1 MGNNHLLLLLKLVK
15 WPKKILIYILF
26 SLLFTTILSLVIP
39 ILTKN
44 TVDQFTDGTVNW
56 AITIMLAGLFLV
68 NIFLSGLSFYYLAYL
83 GENATYYIR
92 DKMFSHILDLP
103 LTFFDKNESGQIV
116 SRVIDDVELMN
127 TFISDKIPNFASQL
141 IVVTG
146 SLILLFVLDW
156 KITLLMLISVPISL
170 AIMIPLGNKMYKISL
185 EKQNN
190 MAMFTARISSAF
202 SGIRLTKSY
211 TAEKEEYDK
220 GNVIL
225 KRIFNLNLKD
235 TKIQAYMMPI
245 MSTVILMI
253 ILLLVGYG
261 GIRLSEGTISPGTF
275 VAIIFY
281 LIQFVTPL
289 SSLSNFFTEYKK
301 TLGATKRLFEIYSLK
316 SEAENKQISS
326 NAFNLENGDL
336 KFENVSF
343 QYNDPSSE
351 VFNKLNLCFPKNEI
365 TAVVGPSGAGKS
377 TLFNL
382 IERLY
387 EAQNGE
393 IFYESTP
400 IKEIDLT
407 GWRKK
412 IGYVMQDTLMI
423 TGTIK
428 ENLTYGLSG
437 SVSQETI
444 IKYSKL
450 ANAHDFIMEL
460 PDNYE
465 TFIGERGIKLS
476 GGQKQRIAIARA
488 LIKNP
493 EILLLD
499 EATSNLDSE
508 SEIMVQQSINRL
520 VQDRTTIIIAHRLS
534 TIRDADNILFLENGV
549 VTGSGNHFEL
559 ISNHEKYREFVN
571 GQVLNNTSVSASS
584 LS

>member
-1 MGNNHLLLLLKLVK
+1 
-15 WPKKILIYILF
+15 
-26 SLLFTTILSLVIP
+26 
-39 ILTKN
+39 
-44 TVDQFTDGTVNW
+44 
-56 AITIMLAGLFLV
+56 
-68 NIFLSGLSFYYLAYL
+68 
-83 GENATYYIR
+83 

-141 IVVTG
+141 IVVAG

-170 AIMIPLGNKMYKISL
+170 AVMIPLGNKMYKISL

-190 MAMFTARISSAF
+190 MAIFTARISSAF

-211 TAEKEEYDK
+211 TAEKEEYGK

-225 KRIFNLNLKD
+225 KRIFKLNLKD

-281 LIQFVTPL
+281 LVQFVTPL

-301 TLGATKRLFEIYSLK
+301 TLGATKRLYEIYSLK
-316 SEAENKQISS
+316 PEAENKQISS
-326 NAFNLENGDL
+326 NAFNLGNGDL
-336 KFENVSF
+336 KFENISF

-351 VFNKLNLCFPKNEI
+351 VFNKLNLRFPKNKI

-393 IFYESTP
+393 IYYESTP
-400 IKEIDLT
+400 IKDIDLT
-407 GWRKK
+407 VWRKK

-508 SEIMVQQSINRL
+508 SEILVQQSINRL
-520 VQDRTTIIIAHRLS
+520 VRDRTTIIIAHRLS
-534 TIRDADNILFLENGV
+534 TIRDADNIVFLENGV
-549 VTGSGNHFEL
+549 VTGSGNHLDL
-559 ISNHEKYREFVN
+559 INNHEKYREFVN
-571 GQVLNNTSVSASS
+571 GQLLNNTSISASS

>member
-1 MGNNHLLLLLKLVK
+1 
-15 WPKKILIYILF
+15 
-26 SLLFTTILSLVIP
+26 
-39 ILTKN
+39 
-44 TVDQFTDGTVNW
+44 
-56 AITIMLAGLFLV
+56 MLAGLFLI
-68 NIFLSGLSFYYLAYL
+68 NILLSGLSFYYLAFL

-141 IVVTG
+141 IVVAG

-170 AIMIPLGNKMYKISL
+170 AVMIPLGNKMYKISL

-190 MAMFTARISSAF
+190 MAIFTARISSAF

-211 TAEKEEYDK
+211 TAEKEEYGK

-225 KRIFNLNLKD
+225 KRIFKLNLKD

-281 LIQFVTPL
+281 LVQFVTPL

-301 TLGATKRLFEIYSLK
+301 TLGATKRLYEIYSLK
-316 SEAENKQISS
+316 PDTENKQISS
-326 NAFNLENGDL
+326 NAFNLGNGDL
-336 KFENVSF
+336 KFENISF

-351 VFNKLNLCFPKNEI
+351 VFNKLNLRFPKNKI

-393 IFYESTP
+393 IYYESTP
-400 IKEIDLT
+400 IKDIDLT
-407 GWRKK
+407 VWRKK
-412 IGYVMQDTLMI
+412 LVM
-423 TGTIK
+423 
-428 ENLTYGLSG
+428 
-437 SVSQETI
+437 
-444 IKYSKL
+444 
-450 ANAHDFIMEL
+450 
-460 PDNYE
+460 
-465 TFIGERGIKLS
+465 
-476 GGQKQRIAIARA
+476 
-488 LIKNP
+488 
-493 EILLLD
+493 
-499 EATSNLDSE
+499 
-508 SEIMVQQSINRL
+508 
-520 VQDRTTIIIAHRLS
+520 
-534 TIRDADNILFLENGV
+534 
-549 VTGSGNHFEL
+549 
-559 ISNHEKYREFVN
+559 
-571 GQVLNNTSVSASS
+571 
-584 LS
+584 

>member
-1 MGNNHLLLLLKLVK
+1 M
-15 WPKKILIYILF
+15 
-26 SLLFTTILSLVIP
+26 
-39 ILTKN
+39 
-44 TVDQFTDGTVNW
+44 
-56 AITIMLAGLFLV
+56 
-68 NIFLSGLSFYYLAYL
+68 
-83 GENATYYIR
+83 
-92 DKMFSHILDLP
+92 
-103 LTFFDKNESGQIV
+103 
-116 SRVIDDVELMN
+116 
-127 TFISDKIPNFASQL
+127 
-141 IVVTG
+141 
-146 SLILLFVLDW
+146 
-156 KITLLMLISVPISL
+156 
-170 AIMIPLGNKMYKISL
+170 
-185 EKQNN
+185 
-190 MAMFTARISSAF
+190 
-202 SGIRLTKSY
+202 
-211 TAEKEEYDK
+211 
-220 GNVIL
+220 
-225 KRIFNLNLKD
+225 
-235 TKIQAYMMPI
+235 
-245 MSTVILMI
+245 
-253 ILLLVGYG
+253 

-281 LIQFVTPL
+281 LVQFVTPL

-301 TLGATKRLFEIYSLK
+301 TLGATKRLYEIYSLK
-316 SEAENKQISS
+316 PEAENKQISS
-326 NAFNLENGDL
+326 NAFNLGNGDL
-336 KFENVSF
+336 KFENISF

-351 VFNKLNLCFPKNEI
+351 VFNKLNLRFPKNKI

-393 IFYESTP
+393 IYYESTP
-400 IKEIDLT
+400 IKDIDLT
-407 GWRKK
+407 VWRKK

-508 SEIMVQQSINRL
+508 SEILVQQSINRL
-520 VQDRTTIIIAHRLS
+520 VRDRTTIIIAHRLS
-534 TIRDADNILFLENGV
+534 TIRDADNIVFLENGV
-549 VTGSGNHFEL
+549 VTGSGNHLDL
-559 ISNHEKYREFVN
+559 INNHEKYREFVN
-571 GQVLNNTSVSASS
+571 GQLLNNTSISASS